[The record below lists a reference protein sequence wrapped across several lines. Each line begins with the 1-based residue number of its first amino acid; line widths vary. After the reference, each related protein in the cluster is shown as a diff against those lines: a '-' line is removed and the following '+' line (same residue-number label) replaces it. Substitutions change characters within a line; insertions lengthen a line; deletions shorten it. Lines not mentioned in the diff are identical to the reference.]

1 MKNKPNQ
8 TTNHQLISTLLNNH
22 KLITIRLIESTIRT
36 LIYFNRTTR
45 RSRRRRRSRT
55 AHVALIISL
64 SIIRLIQS
72 IKQTTTTTTT
82 DQPEDEREESNQRLR
97 SILESTNHSLEI
109 LINLLDILSLLNNN
123 RLKTTTNLA
132 TLTHNILS
140 YAHSSLQKAA
150 LWKLGRQTRLEIAD
164 TDQTIKA
171 NKLRIRSTLQP
182 EHQRALIDQIHA
194 DTRLNRARK
203 ITIKRCKRDLTR
215 ICWARIV
222 FSIDAFISAHDLL
235 ELEYC
240 SHGLRHLIDWTSA
253 LIDFRSA
260 YWHALESST
269 LANHSPSP

>member
-1 MKNKPNQ
+1 M
-8 TTNHQLISTLLNNH
+8 TCRVLG
-22 KLITIRLIESTIRT
+22 
-36 LIYFNRTTR
+36 
-45 RSRRRRRSRT
+45 
-55 AHVALIISL
+55 
-64 SIIRLIQS
+64 
-72 IKQTTTTTTT
+72 
-82 DQPEDEREESNQRLR
+82 RLR
-97 SILESTNHSLEI
+97 VDPTHLHPEYLVYLYQII
-109 LINLLDILSLLNNN
+109 LINLLDILSPLNNN

-222 FSIDAFISAHDLL
+222 FSIDAFISGPSPPPPSHILFLIHLSSIDSLPTTAHDLL

-260 YWHALESST
+260 YWHALESLA

>member
-45 RSRRRRRSRT
+45 RSRRSRT

-72 IKQTTTTTTT
+72 IKQTTTTTTRR

-97 SILESTNHSLEI
+97 AILESTNDSLEI

-222 FSIDAFISAHDLL
+222 FSIDAFISGPSPLPS
-235 ELEYC
+235 C
-240 SHGLRHLIDWTSA
+240 SSSISHRLTASLPQLTIFSN
-253 LIDFRSA
+253 
-260 YWHALESST
+260 SST
-269 LANHSPSP
+269 VHTGSDT